1 MGPFY
6 HLQVGSFLANAG
18 KNDLRERR
26 MIMYSALLTDIDGIP
41 GLVNPDWMSLHH
53 TFSHNLFFA
62 LVIAGIFSVLGR
74 SRRPEL
80 FVFCF
85 ASSILQ
91 VVLDNLTNDVSWS
104 IMYFWPVWQKDFS
117 LANFSSWSHLNAFV
131 KYGVQGAF
139 MVAVLAGTVILYLR
153 TGRTFIEVFSA
164 RLDKFI
170 TDFLT
175 LPFRA
180 HCAECG
186 NRAFYRETVTQTPL
200 CGRHAHFRRDLTIEG
215 RNYPAVDPPS

>member
-6 HLQVGSFLANAG
+6 HLQVGSFLANARG
-18 KNDLRERR
+18 FNLRQRR
-26 MIMYSALLTDIDGIP
+26 MIMFSALLTDLDGLP
-41 GLVNPDWMSLHH
+41 GLVNPDWMNLHH
-53 TFSHNLFFA
+53 TFSHNLFFS

-117 LANFSSWSHLNAFV
+117 LADFSSWEHLNSFV

-139 MVAVLAGTVILYLR
+139 MVAVLAGTIILYLR

-175 LPFRA
+175 LPFKQR
-180 HCAECG
+180 CAICN
-186 NRAFYRETVTQTPL
+186 NRAFYRESDTQAPL
-200 CGRHAHFRRDLTIEG
+200 CGSHARIRMGLQVEQKMGEG
-215 RNYPAVDPPS
+215 KT